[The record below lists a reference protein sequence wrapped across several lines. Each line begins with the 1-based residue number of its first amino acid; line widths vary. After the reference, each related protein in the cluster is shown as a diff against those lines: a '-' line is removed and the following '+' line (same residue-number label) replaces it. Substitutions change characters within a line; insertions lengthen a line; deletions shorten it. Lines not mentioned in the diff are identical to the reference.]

1 MQQEQHKTNGSMN
14 QNNTS
19 VRVLYTG
26 ILECFF
32 AVVQ

>member
-14 QNNTS
+14 QNNAS

-26 ILECFF
+26 ILEYFS

>member
-1 MQQEQHKTNGSMN
+1 MLQEQHKTNAWMN
-14 QNNTS
+14 HNNAS

-26 ILECFF
+26 ILECFS